1 MYFLNLLN
9 PLIPVAFL
17 CTFQFIVFAH
27 KLPILGTSHSC
38 GCFFF
43 LHFNQALRREEITFG

>member
-1 MYFLNLLN
+1 MHLLNLSK

-17 CTFQFIVFAH
+17 CTFQFIIFAH

-38 GCFFF
+38 ACYFPAF
-43 LHFNQALRREEITFG
+43 